1 MTNADDEKSST
12 LELKD
17 LSKASN
23 GKVTVLLD
31 FTIYLN
37 FAPRW

>member
-17 LSKASN
+17 LSKVRN
-23 GKVTVLLD
+23 GKVTVFVD
-31 FTIYLN
+31 FMIYSN